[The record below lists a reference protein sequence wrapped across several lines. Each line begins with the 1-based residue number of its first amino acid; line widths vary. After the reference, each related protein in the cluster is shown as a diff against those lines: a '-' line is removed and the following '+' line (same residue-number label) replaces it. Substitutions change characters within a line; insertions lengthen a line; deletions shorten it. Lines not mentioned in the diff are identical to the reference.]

1 MRTLGL
7 LGGMSWESTLPY
19 YRIINERVR
28 ERLGGLHSAE
38 MFLYSVDFAEI
49 EHLQQTGDW
58 DAAGRMLAGA
68 AQALERAGS
77 EALVIG
83 CTNTMHKVLDAIE
96 PAIGIPVLHIADA
109 TAQCVRARNIAKVG
123 LLGTRFTM
131 EQDFYRGRL
140 ERNALDVAVPDAE
153 QRAEIHRIIYDEL
166 CQGVDSRR
174 ITRGSSAGHAIAG
187 RERCAGSDPRLHR
200 NRFARRRRGHE
211 RARVRHRKNPRR
223 SVLRT
228 GRSGTETTGRQSA
241 RRFCQAFLPRVAGVE
256 DAAAS
261 PVGMIRSATS

>member
-28 ERLGGLHSAE
+28 ERLGGLRSAK

-49 EHLQQTGDW
+49 EHLQHTGNW
-58 DAAGRMLAGA
+58 NAAGRMLADA
-68 AQALERAGS
+68 AQALERAGAQ
-77 EALVIG
+77 ALVI

-96 PAIGIPVLHIADA
+96 PAISIPVLHIADA
-109 TAQCVRARNIAKVG
+109 TAQRVRARNIAKVG

-140 ERNALDVAVPDAE
+140 ERNALEVVVPDAE

-166 CQGVDSRR
+166 CLGVVREESRKLLQHIMRSLVANGADGVILGCTEIGLLVGAADTSVPVFDTAR
-174 ITRGSSAGHAIAG
+174 IHA
-187 RERCAGSDPRLHR
+187 EY
-200 NRFARRRRGHE
+200 
-211 RARVRHRKNPRR
+211 
-223 SVLRT
+223 
-228 GRSGTETTGRQSA
+228 
-241 RRFCQAFLPRVAGVE
+241 
-256 DAAAS
+256 AADWAL
-261 PVGMIRSATS
+261 GN

>member
-1 MRTLGL
+1 MCASG
-7 LGGMSWESTLPY
+7 
-19 YRIINERVR
+19 
-28 ERLGGLHSAE
+28 SADCIRQRCA
-38 MFLYSVDFAEI
+38 LYSVDFAEI
-49 EHLQQTGDW
+49 EHLQQIGDW

-77 EALVIG
+77 EALVI

-109 TAQCVRARNIAKVG
+109 TAQRVRARNIAKVG

-174 ITRGSSAGHAIAG
+174 ITRGSSADHAIAG

-200 NRFARRRRGHE
+200 NRFARRRRDTSVPVFDT
-211 RARVRHRKNPRR
+211 ARIHAECAADWALDALRR
-223 SVLRT
+223 QAGS
-228 GRSGTETTGRQSA
+228 SA

-261 PVGMIRSATS
+261 PVGMIWSATS